1 MIAESGLTTAFY
13 KLFMIAERR
22 NIYMDNKNM
31 MEELYKLIQEQVK
44 KEDGQLSIESAL
56 EMMTST
62 IKENELNKELKDHSD
77 LLKNHLQSLMPDNLK
92 GMEPLKEKAEALLKG
107 NSLNSDTL
115 QQLMN
120 GVLKDDVFKQQISQ
134 LTGGREIDLKSL
146 MNGFGSMLQ
155 GNGGTGNVIPMNL
168 LNLVQGMDLMKLID
182 GAAARRKNKS
192 KNIQVQNNDSK
203 ENSENDNN
211 KSSQKTSKKNSYK
224 IDYEYDEC
232 DLWY

>member
-1 MIAESGLTTAFY
+1 
-13 KLFMIAERR
+13 
-22 NIYMDNKNM
+22 MDNKNM
-31 MEELYKLIQEQVK
+31 IEELYKLIQEQVK

-56 EMMTST
+56 EMMTSA

-77 LLKNHLQSLMPDNLK
+77 SLKTHLESIMPENLK
-92 GMEPLKEKAEALLKG
+92 GMEPLKDKAAAFLKG
-107 NSLNSDTL
+107 DSLNTDAL

-120 GVLKDDVFKQQISQ
+120 GVLNNDVFKQQLSQ
-134 LTGGREIDLKSL
+134 LTTGKELDAKSL
-146 MNGFGSMLQ
+146 MNGFSSMLQ
-155 GNGGTGNVIPMNL
+155 GNGGTGNLIPINL

-203 ENSENDNN
+203 ENSKNENI
-211 KSSQKTSKKNSYK
+211 KSKQTTSINNSYK
-224 IDYEYDEC
+224 VDYEYDEC